1 MRFLRQSLTGLIL
14 ASITLAFL
22 ALAVHMVWS
31 AVSERMASEPRAEPR
46 RERVFAVHVVEAEAR
61 AQDPVLIAF
70 GQVQSRRTL
79 EIRAQVAGTLIALSE
94 EFVEGGEVET
104 GQFLARI
111 DPADAEAA
119 LARAESDLADAEAD
133 RRDAERSLVLARDE
147 EAAAREQAELRQTA
161 LTRQQDLKSRRV
173 GTAAA
178 VETAALAAAQARQ
191 AVLGARQAVATAE
204 GRMDQTANALTRAKL
219 ARDEAARR
227 LAETEIR
234 AEFAGRL
241 SGVDVV
247 EGGIVSTNER
257 LADLIDADALEVA
270 FRVSTPQ
277 FSRLLDAQSRLIDAP
292 VRVTLDAYGANIT
305 AEGQLIRAG
314 AAVAAGETGRLV
326 FARLDAGQGL
336 KPGDFVT
343 VAINEPPLANAIRL
357 PATALGSDETVLVLG
372 DEDRLE
378 AVAVTLLRRQG
389 DEVIVA
395 ADQLS
400 GRRVVAERSPLLGE
414 GIKVRPLGDAG
425 GAEPVEVPLT
435 DARRARL
442 IAFVQ
447 SATNLPSSERD
458 RLLRELERDQVP
470 AGLIQRL
477 ETRFGG

>member
-31 AVSERMASEPRAEPR
+31 AVSERLASEPRAEPR

-61 AQDPVLIAF
+61 EEQPVLIAF

-94 EFVEGGEVET
+94 EFVEGGEVSK

-119 LARAESDLADAEAD
+119 LAGAESDLADAQAD

-161 LTRQQDLKSRRV
+161 LTRQQDLEARGV
-173 GTAAA
+173 GTAAT

-191 AVLGARQAVATAE
+191 AVLSARQAVASAE
-204 GRMDQTANALTRAKL
+204 GRMDQTANALTRARL

-257 LADLIDADALEVA
+257 LADLIDAETLEVA

-277 FSRLLDAQSRLIDAP
+277 FSRLLGPDNRLLDAP

-305 AEGQLIRAG
+305 AEGRLVRAS
-314 AAVAAGETGRLV
+314 AAVAEGETGRLV
-326 FARLDAGQGL
+326 FARLAAAQGL

-343 VAINEPPLANAIRL
+343 VAVNEPPLPDAIRL
-357 PATALGSDETVLVLG
+357 PATALGADGAVLVLG
-372 DEDRLE
+372 DDDRLE
-378 AVAVTLLRRQG
+378 AVPVRLLRRQS
-389 DEVIVA
+389 DEVLVA
-395 ADQLS
+395 SDRLS
-400 GRRVVAERSPLLGE
+400 GLRVVAERSPLLGE
-414 GIKVRPLGDAG
+414 GIKVRALGG
-425 GAEPVEVPLT
+425 EGAQAAEVPLT

-442 IAFVQ
+442 IAYVQ
-447 SATNLPSSERD
+447 SAPNIPSSERD
-458 RLLRELERDQVP
+458 RLLQQLEREQVP
-470 AGLIQRL
+470 AGLVQRL
-477 ETRFGG
+477 ETRIGG